1 MISKTYLWDKI
12 YWTSRLKMAKI
23 LIVGNGFL
31 GKNLH
36 NVAIKNKISI
46 EISDYKKNGIDVTNI
61 ASIDKFFEI
70 HCPEIVVNC
79 SVISQVDECEK
90 NPKHALNV
98 NAYGAENVAKACK
111 KYNTKL
117 IHISTDSVFNG
128 KKGMYT
134 ESDKL
139 EPKNEYARTKKIGE
153 ELVRKT
159 LDNHIIIR
167 TNFYGK
173 NENGNNL
180 FDWILNSLE
189 NNEKITGFSD
199 IIFNPLE
206 INNLCSMIIELIS
219 SKFLGTIHLTS
230 DEIFS
235 KFEFCKKI
243 AFYLEYPEELVKEG
257 ISTNTNLIAKRPLN
271 TTLSNKLSKTIL
283 KTKQITLQTFLEE
296 FKAKL

>member
-1 MISKTYLWDKI
+1 MV
-12 YWTSRLKMAKI
+12 KI

-36 NVAIKNKISI
+36 NIAIKNKISI

-61 ASIDKFFEI
+61 SSIDKFFEI

-199 IIFNPLE
+199 VIFNPLE

-230 DEIFS
+230 NEIFS

-243 AFYLEYPEELVKEG
+243 AFYLEYPEELVKKG
-257 ISTNTNLIAKRPLN
+257 ISTNANLIAKRPLN

>member
-12 YWTSRLKMAKI
+12 YWTRRLKMVKI

-36 NVAIKNKISI
+36 NIAIKNKISI

-61 ASIDKFFEI
+61 SSIDKFFEI

-79 SVISQVDECEK
+79 SAISQVDECEK

-98 NAYGAENVAKACK
+98 NAYGAENVAKVCK

>member
-1 MISKTYLWDKI
+1 
-12 YWTSRLKMAKI
+12 MAKI
-23 LIVGNGFL
+23 LIIGNGFL
-31 GKNLH
+31 GEKLH
-36 NVAIKNKISI
+36 NVVIKNKISV

-61 ASIDKFFEI
+61 SSINKFFEI

-79 SVISQVDECEK
+79 SAVSRVDECEK

-111 KYNTKL
+111 KYNAKL

-139 EPKNEYARTKKIGE
+139 EPINEYSRTKKIGE

-180 FDWILNSLE
+180 FNWILSSLE

-199 IIFNPLE
+199 VIFNPLE

-283 KTKQITLQTFLEE
+283 KTKQTALQTFLEE

>member
-1 MISKTYLWDKI
+1 
-12 YWTSRLKMAKI
+12 MAKI
-23 LIVGNGFL
+23 LIIGNGFL

-36 NVAIKNKISI
+36 NTAIKNKISV

-61 ASIDKFFEI
+61 SSINKFFEMY
-70 HCPEIVVNC
+70 CPEIVVNC
-79 SVISQVDECEK
+79 SAVSQVDESEK
-90 NPKHALNV
+90 NQKHALNV

-111 KYNTKL
+111 KYNVKL

-134 ESDKL
+134 EKDTLNPINQYSK
-139 EPKNEYARTKKIGE
+139 TKKIGE

-173 NENGNNL
+173 NENGDNL
-180 FDWILNSLE
+180 FNWILTSLE

-206 INNLCSMIIELIS
+206 ISNLCSMIIELTS

-230 DEIFS
+230 DEIFN
-235 KFEFCKKI
+235 KYEFCKKI
-243 AFYLEYPEELVKEG
+243 AFYLGYSEKLIKEG
-257 ISTNTNLIAKRPLN
+257 KSTNANLIAKRPCN

-283 KTKQITLQTFLEE
+283 KTKQTSLQIFLEG
-296 FKAKL
+296 FKEKL

>member
-12 YWTSRLKMAKI
+12 YWTRRLKMVKI

-98 NAYGAENVAKACK
+98 NAYGAENVAKVCK

-199 IIFNPLE
+199 VIFNPLE

-230 DEIFS
+230 NEIFS

-243 AFYLEYPEELVKEG
+243 AFYLEYPEELVKKG
-257 ISTNTNLIAKRPLN
+257 ISTNANLIAKRPLN
-271 TTLSNKLSKTIL
+271 TTL
-283 KTKQITLQTFLEE
+283 
-296 FKAKL
+296 